1 MENEQANQGIKE
13 IKLLTVGLTGEY
25 ELLAWAEK
33 ITGLKAIKIYDP
45 QDWEEMEPVMDIFG
59 SLPDSI
65 YEIDIPVEMLSG
77 ILDYLGYKVY
87 EKAMEATGDDEL
99 CDYIP
104 DLISQYYQVLHQ
116 AQHEVDV
123 HDFINKIEKVI
134 KTRELEEYTHY
145 SKFQDYRMDV
155 IQAKVGY
162 QVVKMLEKKN

>member
-1 MENEQANQGIKE
+1 MENEQANQGNKE
-13 IKLLTVGLTGEY
+13 IKLLTVGSTGQY
-25 ELLAWAEK
+25 ELLTWVEK

-45 QDWEEMEPVMDIFG
+45 QDWEEMEPVLNVFG

-104 DLISQYYQVLHQ
+104 DVIAQYYQVLHQ
-116 AQHEVDV
+116 AQREVEV
-123 HDFINKIEKVI
+123 QEFINRIEKAI
-134 KTRELEEYTHY
+134 KEMELDEYTYY
-145 SKFQDYRMDV
+145 SNFQDYRMDV

-162 QVVKMLEKKN
+162 QVIKLLNKKA

>member
-1 MENEQANQGIKE
+1 MENEQENQGIKE

-25 ELLAWAEK
+25 ELLTWVEK
-33 ITGLKAIKIYDP
+33 ITGLKATKIYDP
-45 QDWEEMEPVMDIFG
+45 QDWEEMEQVMDIFG

-65 YEIDIPVEMLSG
+65 YEIDIPVEKLSG

-104 DLISQYYQVLHQ
+104 DVIAQYYQVLHQ

-123 HDFINKIEKVI
+123 QDFINKIEKVI

>member
-13 IKLLTVGLTGEY
+13 IKLLTVGSTGEY

-45 QDWEEMEPVMDIFG
+45 QDWEEMEPVMDVFG
-59 SLPDSI
+59 SLPDNI
-65 YEIDIPVEMLSG
+65 WEVNVPETRLTAYLNMLG
-77 ILDYLGYKVY
+77 LLVY
-87 EKAMEATGDDEL
+87 ERAMEATGDDEL

-116 AQHEVDV
+116 VQHEVDV
-123 HDFINKIEKVI
+123 KDFIDRIEKVI
-134 KTRELEEYTHY
+134 KARELDEYTYY
-145 SKFQDYRMDV
+145 SNFQDYRMDV

>member
-1 MENEQANQGIKE
+1 
-13 IKLLTVGLTGEY
+13 
-25 ELLAWAEK
+25 
-33 ITGLKAIKIYDP
+33 
-45 QDWEEMEPVMDIFG
+45 
-59 SLPDSI
+59 
-65 YEIDIPVEMLSG
+65 
-77 ILDYLGYKVY
+77 
-87 EKAMEATGDDEL
+87 MEATGDDEL

-123 HDFINKIEKVI
+123 HDFINRIEKVI
-134 KTRELEEYTHY
+134 KARKLDEYTHY

>member
-13 IKLLTVGLTGEY
+13 IRLLTVGLTGEY

-59 SLPDSI
+59 CLPDNIWEVKVPETRLTAYLS
-65 YEIDIPVEMLSG
+65 MLG
-77 ILDYLGYKVY
+77 LLVY
-87 EKAMEATGDDEL
+87 ERAMEATGDDEL

-116 AQHEVDV
+116 AQYEVDV
-123 HDFINKIEKVI
+123 QDFINRIEKVI

>member
-1 MENEQANQGIKE
+1 MENAQENQGIKE
-13 IKLLTVGLTGEY
+13 IKLLTVGSTGEY

-33 ITGLKAIKIYDP
+33 ITGLKATKIYDP
-45 QDWEEMEPVMDIFG
+45 QDWEEMEPVMDVFSG
-59 SLPDSI
+59 LPDNI
-65 YEIDIPVEMLSG
+65 WEVNVPETRLTAYLNMLG
-77 ILDYLGYKVY
+77 LLVY
-87 EKAMEATGDDEL
+87 ERAMEATGDDEL

-116 AQHEVDV
+116 AQYDVDV
-123 HDFINKIEKVI
+123 QDFIDRVKKVI
-134 KTRELEEYTHY
+134 KARELDEYTYY

>member
-1 MENEQANQGIKE
+1 MENAQENQGIKE

-25 ELLAWAEK
+25 ELLTWVEK
-33 ITGLKAIKIYDP
+33 ITGIKAIKVYDP
-45 QDWEEMEPVMDIFG
+45 RDWEEMEPVLNVFG

-104 DLISQYYQVLHQ
+104 DVIAQYYQVLHQ
-116 AQHEVDV
+116 VQHEVDV
-123 HDFINKIEKVI
+123 QDFIDRIEKAI
-134 KTRELEEYTHY
+134 KERELDEYTYY

>member
-25 ELLAWAEK
+25 ELLTWVEK
-33 ITGLKAIKIYDP
+33 ITGLKATKIYDP
-45 QDWEEMEPVMDIFG
+45 QDWEEMEQVMDIFG

-65 YEIDIPVEMLSG
+65 YEI
-77 ILDYLGYKVY
+77 
-87 EKAMEATGDDEL
+87 
-99 CDYIP
+99 YIP
-104 DLISQYYQVLHQ
+104 DLIAQYYQVLHQ

-123 HDFINKIEKVI
+123 QDFIDRIEKAI
-134 KTRELEEYTHY
+134 KEMELDEYTYY

>member
-25 ELLAWAEK
+25 ELLTWVEK
-33 ITGLKAIKIYDP
+33 ITGLKATKIYDP
-45 QDWEEMEPVMDIFG
+45 QDWEEMEQVMDIFG

-65 YEIDIPVEMLSG
+65 YEIDIPVKMLSG

-104 DLISQYYQVLHQ
+104 DLIAQYYQVLHQ

-123 HDFINKIEKVI
+123 HDFINRIEKVI
-134 KTRELEEYTHY
+134 KARELEEYTHY